1 MSRQDSRNEL
11 LTKAVAH
18 VGERG
23 MGDMSLRSLAEAIG
37 TSHRMLIYH
46 FGSRERL
53 LADVLQR
60 LRTQEQGVYLA
71 EASRTGRAQ
80 MLGLLWKLYSS
91 PGSEGRVRNFFYV
104 LGLAAQQPEPYRE
117 FLDSLADWADIFRE
131 QGLREGLDEK
141 RAANEAHLLTWSIRG
156 LLLDLVTSGDRKR
169 VEDAFETLRAS
180 LEQEQ
185 EQEQD

>member
-23 MGDMSLRSLAEAIG
+23 MGDMSLRSLAGAIG

-53 LADVLQR
+53 LAEVLQR
-60 LRTQEQGVYLA
+60 LRAEEQRVYFA
-71 EASRTGRAQ
+71 EAPHTTRAQ
-80 MLGLLWKLYSS
+80 LLRSLWELYSS
-91 PGSEGRVRNFFYV
+91 PASRGRTGNFFYV
-104 LGLAAQQPEPYRE
+104 LGLAAQEPESYRE
-117 FLDSLADWADIFRE
+117 FLDSLADWTRILGE

-141 RAANEAHLLTWSIRG
+141 RAASEAYLLAWSLRG
-156 LLLDLVTSGDRKR
+156 LLLDLVTSGDRAR
-169 VEDAFETLRAS
+169 VQDAFDVLCAS
-180 LEQEQ
+180 L
-185 EQEQD
+185 DLG